1 MEIIEMDTIAGKMF
15 TKNPNPPKSFQLSFD
30 TYNLKELFEALLT
43 LFVEGL
49 KILYGDK
56 NNKVNMFNLNED
68 DLKLLK
74 KCMLSAGL
82 ELYVEIYAKDDW
94 LKNHIN
100 NFKSY
105 DEIIITNN
113 TKLSDLKVAFLN
125 DHFSYKICFNNLI

>member
-1 MEIIEMDTIAGKMF
+1 MEIIEIETIASKMF
-15 TKNPNPPKSFQLSFD
+15 LKTPKPPKSFQLSFD

-49 KILYGDK
+49 KILYGNKD
-56 NNKVNMFNLNED
+56 NKVNMFELKEED
-68 DLKLLK
+68 LIILK
-74 KCMLSAGL
+74 KCMLSGGIEVNL
-82 ELYVEIYAKDDW
+82 DIYSRHDW
-94 LKNHIN
+94 LMNQLK

-125 DHFSYKICFNNLI
+125 EQFSYKIGFNNLI